1 MFYFTL
7 DFKISKKQSESQSAR
22 SVTHTFGSLKGA
34 RILIAEDNA
43 LNIMLMKNFMKQW
56 EVDCDIAEN
65 GLLAYQ
71 MVQKNN
77 YDLVLMDL
85 QMPEMDGYQA
95 TAEIRKLPGQKYAEL
110 PIIALTASATLDI
123 KDIAFAVGMNDYISK
138 PFNPTDL
145 YNKIAALR
153 KYRGVTD

>member
-1 MFYFTL
+1 M
-7 DFKISKKQSESQSAR
+7 ISDSD
-22 SVTHTFGSLKGA
+22 VLGA
-34 RILIAEDNA
+34 SILI
-43 LNIMLMKNFMKQW
+43 
-56 EVDCDIAEN
+56 VDDQETNVILLQQ
-65 GLLAYQ
+65 LLADAGYTNVDST
-71 MVQKNN
+71 MDPMTVCAMHRKNA
-77 YDLVLMDL
+77 YDLILLDL